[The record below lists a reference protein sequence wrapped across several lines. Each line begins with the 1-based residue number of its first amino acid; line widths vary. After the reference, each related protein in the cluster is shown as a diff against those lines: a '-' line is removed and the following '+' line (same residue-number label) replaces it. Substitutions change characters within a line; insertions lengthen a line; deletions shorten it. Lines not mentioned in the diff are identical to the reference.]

1 MRSQR
6 FHFNDSQVKK
16 GSECSQRFHFG
27 SSVLKKGSPQNQTCH
42 LINSDKVKQCSEHWQ
57 RFTFNGNEL

>member
-16 GSECSQRFHFG
+16 GSERSQRFHFS
-27 SSVLKKGSPQNQTCH
+27 SSVVKEGSAQNQTCH
-42 LINSDKVKQCSEHWQ
+42 LINSDEVKQCSENW
-57 RFTFNGNEL
+57 

>member
-16 GSECSQRFHFG
+16 GSERSQRFHFS
-27 SSVLKKGSPQNQTCH
+27 SSVAKEKSAQNQTCH
-42 LINSDKVKQCSEHWQ
+42 LINIDEVKQCSEH
-57 RFTFNGNEL
+57 